1 MLQRQKGKGKGGGAE
16 SNTADSLGVGP
27 LGRHGGEGRQTPAA
41 SVHGQYGGVPVPG
54 AHTHLVRYSNT
65 RGTRLKLA
73 SCRMMVFSPRLC
85 QGKAV
90 GVRGAGMMPSA
101 QVARRVR
108 ALPRCMQARARNSPP
123 TAPHRT
129 THAGFTPVAVGHS
142 EDGGAVWREFLHD
155 AGKGS
160 LGRKNAQGGT
170 QQKCTGTGSHAVM
183 YHERERCQRL
193 QQPSP
198 VAAPAVRKTS
208 AHERRHP

>member
-1 MLQRQKGKGKGGGAE
+1 MHAGTSSQQ
-16 SNTADSLGVGP
+16 S
-27 LGRHGGEGRQTPAA
+27 
-41 SVHGQYGGVPVPG
+41 
-54 AHTHLVRYSNT
+54 TH
-65 RGTRLKLA
+65 
-73 SCRMMVFSPRLC
+73 C
-85 QGKAV
+85 
-90 GVRGAGMMPSA
+90 
-101 QVARRVR
+101 
-108 ALPRCMQARARNSPP
+108 
-123 TAPHRT
+123 T

-160 LGRKNAQGGT
+160 LGRKKAQGGT